1 MVFVSTS
8 FAFSPAREL
17 CTSFVGFLFFNIAK
31 LGELQAWHF
40 ILFFDKLPHR

>member
-8 FAFSPAREL
+8 FVLSPTKGL
-17 CTSFVGFLFFNIAK
+17 HTPFMGFLFFNIAK

-40 ILFFDKLPHR
+40 ILFFDKLCHR